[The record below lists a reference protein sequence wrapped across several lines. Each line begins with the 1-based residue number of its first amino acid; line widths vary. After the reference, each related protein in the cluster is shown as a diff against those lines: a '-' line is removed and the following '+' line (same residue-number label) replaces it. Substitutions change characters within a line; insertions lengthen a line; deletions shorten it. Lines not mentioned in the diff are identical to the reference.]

1 MNSKKS
7 VVKNTS
13 NFGCS
18 DMKRSSSELA
28 LQELFPSEDEKKT
41 EQKAEIFGGADDDL
55 FGGDFSFSYKNLEM
69 IKGLSSYSQ
78 LADNPYLPQNFSAKA
93 SKNSATIDSQS
104 SISVGIPSSA
114 TKPKGQ
120 DNQAT
125 GASSGSSHEQSD
137 EDDQEIEA
145 GPCEQST
152 NPVDSKRIKRMVSN
166 RESARRSRRRK
177 QAHLADLD
185 QQVKQL
191 QGEYET
197 LFKQLQDATQQFKD
211 AVTNNRVL
219 KSSVEALRAKV
230 KLAEDLVARGSLTS
244 SLSHLLQNYLNTPQ
258 TFTNINIGRMDIVSP
273 TITIQGDDIASY
285 PGIIDSTQ
293 LENSN
298 TFNGS
303 ATNGVITDTVG
314 CVLDM
319 WHWESHV
326 APESK

>member
-1 MNSKKS
+1 M
-7 VVKNTS
+7 KNTS
-13 NFGCS
+13 IFGCS

-41 EQKAEIFGGADDDL
+41 EQIGGTDDD
-55 FGGDFSFSYKNLEM
+55 FFAGDLSFSCKNLEM

-78 LADNPYLPQNFSAKA
+78 LADNPYLPQNFSVKA

-120 DNQAT
+120 DNRAT
-125 GASSGSSHEQSD
+125 GASSGSSREQSD

-197 LFKQLQDATQQFKD
+197 LFKQLEDATQQFKD

-219 KSSVEALRAKV
+219 KSNVEALRAKV

-298 TFNGS
+298 TVNGS

-319 WHWESHV
+319 WPWESHV
-326 APESK
+326 VPVSK